1 MKPFLTL
8 ILRDLL
14 LARRHGGALAVT
26 LGFYLMVVTMLPLGL
41 GPNQKLLGQIA
52 PGVLWVALLLSSLL
66 SADRMFHDDHED
78 GSLEVI
84 ALGPLPLEAVA
95 LAKTLA
101 HWLTV
106 GVPLMLL
113 APVLGM
119 MLNMNGAAFGPLVLT
134 LLVGT
139 PAVSFLAGIGAAL
152 TLGLRKGGPLLSLII
167 MPFYIPILIFGV
179 LAIDAVVTGPGSFLP
194 PFYIL
199 CAVTL
204 ISAVV
209 APFAMAGALRLNLQ

>member
-1 MKPFLTL
+1 MKAFLSL
-8 ILRDLL
+8 IGRDLL

-26 LGFYLMVVTMLPLGL
+26 LGFYLMVITMLPLGL
-41 GPNQKLLGQIA
+41 GPSQKLLGRIA

-84 ALGPLPLEAVA
+84 ALGPLPMELVA
-95 LAKTLA
+95 LAKMLA

-106 GVPLMLL
+106 GVPLMLIT
-113 APVLGM
+113 PVLAL
-119 MLNMNGAAFGPLVLT
+119 MLNMNENAFVPLMLT
-134 LLVGT
+134 LMAGT

-167 MPFYIPILIFGV
+167 MPLYVPTLIFGV
-179 LAIDAVVTGPGSFLP
+179 MAIDAVITGPGSFSV
-194 PFYIL
+194 PFSIL
-199 CAVTL
+199 CGITL
-204 ISAVV
+204 ISAVISPL
-209 APFAMAGALRLNLQ
+209 ATAAALKLNLQ

>member
-1 MKPFLTL
+1 MKAFLSL
-8 ILRDLL
+8 IGRDLL

-26 LGFYLMVVTMLPLGL
+26 LGFYLMVITMLPLGL
-41 GPNQKLLGQIA
+41 GPSQKLLGRIA

-84 ALGPLPLEAVA
+84 ALGPLPMELVA
-95 LAKTLA
+95 LAKMLA

-106 GVPLMLL
+106 GVPLMLIT
-113 APVLGM
+113 PVLAI
-119 MLNMNGAAFGPLVLT
+119 MLNMNENAFVPLMLT
-134 LLVGT
+134 LMAGT

-167 MPFYIPILIFGV
+167 MPLYVPTLIFGV
-179 LAIDAVVTGPGSFLP
+179 MAIDAVITGPGSFSV
-194 PFYIL
+194 PFSIL
-199 CAVTL
+199 CGITL
-204 ISAVV
+204 ISAVISPL
-209 APFAMAGALRLNLQ
+209 ATAAALKLNLQ

>member
-1 MKPFLTL
+1 MKTFLSL
-8 ILRDLL
+8 IARDLL

-26 LGFYLMVVTMLPLGL
+26 LGFYLMVITMLPLGL
-41 GPNQKLLGQIA
+41 GPSQKLLGRIA
-52 PGVLWVALLLSSLL
+52 PGVLWVAMLLSSLL

-84 ALGPLPLEAVA
+84 ALGPLPLELVA
-95 LAKTLA
+95 LAKMLA

-106 GVPLMLL
+106 GVPLMLIT
-113 APVLGM
+113 PVLAL
-119 MLNMNGAAFGPLVLT
+119 MLNMNENAYVPLMLT
-134 LLVGT
+134 LMAGT

-167 MPFYIPILIFGV
+167 MPLYVPTLIFGV
-179 LAIDAVVTGPGSFLP
+179 LAIDAVITGPGSFSV
-194 PFYIL
+194 PFSIL
-199 CAVTL
+199 CGITL

-209 APFAMAGALRLNLQ
+209 SPIATSAALKLNLQ

>member
-1 MKPFLTL
+1 M
-8 ILRDLL
+8 
-14 LARRHGGALAVT
+14 T
-26 LGFYLMVVTMLPLGL
+26 LGFYLMVVTMMPLGL
-41 GPNQKLLGQIA
+41 GPDQKLLGRIA
-52 PGVLWVALLLSSLL
+52 PGILWVALLLASLL

-101 HWLTV
+101 HWLIS

-113 APVLGM
+113 APLLAL
-119 MLNMNGAAFGPLVLT
+119 MLNMEDSAFGPLMLT
-134 LLVGT
+134 LLAGT

-167 MPFYIPILIFGV
+167 MPLYIPVLIFGV
-179 LAIDAVVTGPGSFLP
+179 LGIEAAVTGMGSFSG
-194 PFYIL
+194 PFSML
-199 CAVTL
+199 CAITL
-204 ISAVV
+204 VSAVL
-209 APFAMAGALRLNLQ
+209 APFAMAAALRLNLQ

>member
-1 MKPFLTL
+1 MKAFLSL
-8 ILRDLL
+8 IGRDLL

-26 LGFYLMVVTMLPLGL
+26 LGFYLMVITMLPLGL
-41 GPNQKLLGQIA
+41 GPSQKLLGRIA

-66 SADRMFHDDHED
+66 SADRMFHEDHED

-84 ALGPLPLEAVA
+84 ALGPLPLELVA
-95 LAKTLA
+95 LAKMLA

-106 GVPLMLL
+106 GVPLMLIT
-113 APVLGM
+113 PVLAL
-119 MLNMNGAAFGPLVLT
+119 MLNMNENAFVPLMLT
-134 LLVGT
+134 LMAGT

-167 MPFYIPILIFGV
+167 MPLYVPTLIFGV
-179 LAIDAVVTGPGSFLP
+179 MAIDAVITGPGSFSV
-194 PFYIL
+194 PFSIL
-199 CAVTL
+199 CGITL

-209 APFAMAGALRLNLQ
+209 SPLATAAALKLNLQ

>member
-1 MKPFLTL
+1 MKAFLSL
-8 ILRDLL
+8 LGRDLL

-26 LGFYLMVVTMLPLGL
+26 LGFYLMVITMLPLGL
-41 GPNQKLLGQIA
+41 GPSQKLLARIA

-66 SADRMFHDDHED
+66 SADRMFHEDHED

-84 ALGPLPLEAVA
+84 ALGPLPLELVA
-95 LAKTLA
+95 LAKMLA

-106 GVPLMLL
+106 GVPLMLIT
-113 APVLGM
+113 PVLAL
-119 MLNMNGAAFGPLVLT
+119 MLNMNENAFIPLMLT
-134 LLVGT
+134 LLAGT

-167 MPFYIPILIFGV
+167 MPLYVPTLIFGV
-179 LAIDAVVTGPGSFLP
+179 LAIDAVITGPGSFSV
-194 PFYIL
+194 PFSIL
-199 CAVTL
+199 CGITL

-209 APFAMAGALRLNLQ
+209 SPLATAAALKLNLQ

>member
-1 MKPFLTL
+1 MKTFLSL
-8 ILRDLL
+8 IARDLL

-26 LGFYLMVVTMLPLGL
+26 LGFYLMVITMLPLGL
-41 GPNQKLLGQIA
+41 GPSQKLLSRIA

-84 ALGPLPLEAVA
+84 ALGPLPLELVA
-95 LAKTLA
+95 LAKMLA

-106 GVPLMLL
+106 GVPLMLIT
-113 APVLGM
+113 PVLAL
-119 MLNMNGAAFGPLVLT
+119 MLNMNENAYVPLMLT
-134 LLVGT
+134 LMAGT

-167 MPFYIPILIFGV
+167 MPLYVPTLIFGV
-179 LAIDAVVTGPGSFLP
+179 LAIDAVITGPGSFSV
-194 PFYIL
+194 PFSIL
-199 CAVTL
+199 CGITL

-209 APFAMAGALRLNLQ
+209 SPLATAAALKLNLQ